1 VTNNIVQK
9 VAIQGINGSYHG
21 IAARNFFE
29 GQRAVEL
36 IDCNTF
42 RDVIETVKNMPSV
55 AGAIAIENTIA
66 GSLLN
71 NHELIRASG
80 LMVVGEY
87 KLRISHCLA
96 ALPGTILEQ
105 IEEINSH
112 PMALMQCE
120 SFLEKLPHVRIVE
133 RDDTATS
140 ARLVCQNQSK
150 GHAAICGVEAAKIYG
165 LEVIA
170 ESIESNKHNFTR
182 FLIVMSSKLAEFFD
196 REKNKAS
203 LVFAVHHS
211 VGSLSQILTVLSFY
225 GMNLTKLQSYPLIGT
240 AWEYLF
246 YVDLTFDDY
255 ARYQRALDAVLPLAG
270 ELKILGEY
278 TEAGMGGRLRP

>member
-1 VTNNIVQK
+1 MNNISQK

-29 GQRAVEL
+29 GKRTVEL

-42 RDVIETVKNMPSV
+42 RDVIDTVKNIPTA
-55 AGAIAIENTIA
+55 AGVIAIENTIA

-96 ALPGTILEQ
+96 TLPGTTLEQ
-105 IEEINSH
+105 IEEISSH

-140 ARLVCQNQSK
+140 ARLVLQNQSK
-150 GHAAICGVEAAKIYG
+150 GHAAICGTEAAKIYG
-165 LEVIA
+165 LQIIA

-182 FLIVMSSKLAEFFD
+182 FLIIMPNKLAESFE

-203 LVFAVHHS
+203 LVFTLHHS

-225 GMNLTKLQSYPLIGT
+225 GMNLTKIQSCPLIGT

-246 YVDLTFDDY
+246 YVDLTFKDY

-270 ELKILGEY
+270 DLKILGEY
-278 TEAGMGGRLRP
+278 HESTT